1 MAFFNKKE
9 EVIDIQLTQYGKHLL
24 SKGEFRPVS
33 YAFFDDNVLY
43 DSSYAGLETESQNS
57 IEPRIQEDTPAL
69 KTQYIYYGA
78 ETEILRIAEEI
89 RGTNGAVPSM
99 QPVADKHYALAAP
112 LGTSA
117 LHTDKLPSWHLR
129 YFAAELDDSIQY
141 VTGAHP
147 TMKIPQ
153 LSSNI
158 VYKTEMYD
166 NNSISPNIAAARKGG
181 FGSTV
186 KTQTS
191 VESEYMM
198 TSQKFDDGTYFVTT
212 GDQLL
217 VEITEQNTDF
227 FKENFDIEVFIVEEV
242 DVTGSV
248 KTPGMNTKKNK
259 KEILRPLNF
268 PLIAPTVVDGLLVR
282 PDVQKTTDQDQDDV
296 GYYFEVNVDNEI
308 PPETLCAIIANL
320 KSQGAD
326 LGYLTDIGIE
336 CPDRTG
342 GPGGSLS
349 PGADIPFDLYS
360 SNVSEEDIEEC
371 LD

>member
-1 MAFFNKKE
+1 MEFFNKKE
-9 EVIDIQLTQYGKHLL
+9 DVIDIQLTQYGKNLL
-24 SKGEFRPVS
+24 SKGEFKPVS
-33 YAFFDDNVLY
+33 YAFFDDNILY
-43 DSSYAGLETESQNS
+43 DSSYAGLTTESQNS
-57 IEPRIQEDTPAL
+57 IEPRIQEDTPAFR
-69 KTQYIYYGA
+69 TQYIYYGA

-117 LHTDKLPSWHLR
+117 LHTSQLPAWHLR

-153 LSSNI
+153 LSSI
-158 VYKTEMYD
+158 VTYKTEVYD
-166 NNSISPNIAAARKGG
+166 QNSIPPSTINAG

-186 KTQTS
+186 QQGITS
-191 VESEYMM
+191 ESEYMM
-198 TSQKFDDGTYFVTT
+198 NSERFDDGTYFVTT

-217 VEITEQNTDF
+217 IEIEEKNTDF
-227 FKENFDIEVFIVEEV
+227 FKENVEIEVFIVEEV

-248 KTPGMNTKKNK
+248 KTPGLTQKNK

-268 PLIAPTVVDGLLVR
+268 PRKAPTVVDGLLVR
-282 PDVQKTTDQDQDDV
+282 AETQASVELDQDDV
-296 GYYFEVNVDNEI
+296 AYYFEVNVDNEI
-308 PPETLCAIIANL
+308 APETLCAIIAEL
-320 KSQGAD
+320 KSQGQE
-326 LGYLTDIGIE
+326 LGYLSDYDIG
-336 CPDRTG
+336 CPDIVE
-342 GPGGSLS
+342 
-349 PGADIPFDLYS
+349 APFNLYGT
-360 SNVSEEDIEEC
+360 NVNEEDIEEC